1 VLGFNGTVTA
11 GSGAPTRDNQ
21 FAQFLLGL
29 ATDAQISTAPRATRL
44 NNFWQAY
51 YFQDDW
57 KVTPNFTLNFGVRY
71 EYFQPPT
78 QRGKESNFDLN
89 GFVPVRQ
96 TFSGFPDIADTS
108 DAQGAGLPGPQRLG
122 PRIGFAWSMP
132 GMKDLGSAAATA
144 SISHPRSPFVD
155 TLTANPPIV
164 TRFVYWQ
171 REHPDPRRPGFCRV
185 GPAGSDFRW

>member
-1 VLGFNGTVTA
+1 MNARGSFDFDGTVTA
-11 GSGAPTRDNQ
+11 GGAAPTLDNQ

-29 ATDAQISTAPRATRL
+29 ATGAGVSVDPFATRM

-57 KVTPNFTLNFGVRY
+57 KVTPHFTLNFGVRY

-89 GFVPVRQ
+89 GFVPARQ

-108 DAQGAGLPGPQRLG
+108 DRPKALVFPDRNDSG
-122 PRIGFAWSMP
+122 PRIGWTP
-132 GMKDLGSAAATA
+132 
-144 SISHPRSPFVD
+144 
-155 TLTANPPIV
+155 
-164 TRFVYWQ
+164 TRG
-171 REHPDPRRPGFCRV
+171 RT
-185 GPAGSDFRW
+185 